1 MKIEHLRP
9 KSTLRPEKTCRG
21 AGLPLRDPSQSDA
34 AEERRRKRRA
44 QRSRLM
50 RAARFFIA
58 ADSDS
63 ESPVR
68 RPAADP
74 FDLDDDAWLLPAV
87 VPKLRWRSTSSR

>member
-1 MKIEHLRP
+1 MKMEHLRP
-9 KSTLRPEKTCRG
+9 KSALRPEKTPRD
-21 AGLPLRDPSQSDA
+21 AGPPLRHPSQSDA

-63 ESPVR
+63 ESPQK
-68 RPAADP
+68 RPAIDP
-74 FDLDDDAWLLPAV
+74 FDLEDDAWLLPAV
-87 VPKLRWRSTSSR
+87 VPKPE